1 MNDSQRETWL
11 IRNDLD
17 FLNHGSFGAT
27 PRCVIENQRHWQTLL
42 EEDPIEFLAP
52 ERSLLHKLDSV
63 RKTVAKEI
71 NASPQDVAFVRN
83 ATEGVNAVVRSLPL
97 QAGDEVLVTNHGYNA
112 CINAV
117 AQAAGSAGAS
127 ITTANIRFPI
137 HSTGEAVQAVEHSI
151 TPNTTWMLIDH
162 VTSPT
167 GIILPVADLVKL
179 AHSKNIRV
187 MVDGAHA
194 PGMLPLNLDELK
206 PDYYTA
212 NHHKW
217 WCGPKVSG
225 FLYVNKESQDEILP
239 SIISHGANTEGYG
252 PSPFQSQFNWPGTFD
267 PSPLLALPTAIDFL
281 ADLYPTNAPN
291 RLAGLMR
298 RNHELAV
305 AGRRVILDKLRLEEP
320 APESM
325 LGSLATIPIPAW
337 TNHSPAQ
344 IQAVRSVLR
353 SEHGFELPVFRF
365 DAANV
370 CLRISAQTY
379 NSLKQYERLA
389 DVVNKLS

>member
-1 MNDSQRETWL
+1 MNDTQREPWL
-11 IRNDLD
+11 IRSDLD

-27 PRCVIENQRHWQTLL
+27 PRCVIENQRHWQNLL

-52 ERSLLHKLDSV
+52 ERSLLPKLDFV
-63 RKTVAKEI
+63 RETVAKEI
-71 NASPQDVAFVRN
+71 NASSRDVVFVRN

-97 QAGDEVLVTNHGYNA
+97 RAGDEILVTNHGYNA

-117 AQAAGSAGAS
+117 SQAANIAGAAV
-127 ITTANIRFPI
+127 TTANIPFPI
-137 HSTGEAVQAVEHSI
+137 QSPDEVVRAIERRIS
-151 TPNTTWMLIDH
+151 PKTTWMLIDH

-167 GIILPVADLVKL
+167 GIVLPVAQLIEL
-179 AHSKNIRV
+179 AHSNNIRV

-194 PGMLPLNLDELK
+194 PGMLPLNFNELK

-225 FLYVNKESQDEILP
+225 FLYVDEKSQDEVLP
-239 SIISHGANTEGYG
+239 SIISHGANMEGYG
-252 PSPFQSQFNWPGTFD
+252 PSKFQSQFNWPGTFD

-281 ADLYPTNAPN
+281 AGLYPADGPN

-298 RNHELAV
+298 HNHELAV
-305 AGRRVILDKLRLEEP
+305 EGRRVILDKLKLAEP
-320 APESM
+320 APESI
-325 LGSLATIPIPAW
+325 LGSLATIPVPAW
-337 TNHSPAQ
+337 TNHTSAQ
-344 IQAVRSVLR
+344 IQAVRTALR
-353 SEHGFELPVFRF
+353 TEYRFELPVFRF
-365 DAANV
+365 DATNV

-379 NSLKQYERLA
+379 NSLDQYERLA
-389 DVVNKLS
+389 DAVTKLS

>member
-1 MNDSQRETWL
+1 LNDTQQEPWL
-11 IRNDLD
+11 IRRDLD

-27 PRCVIENQRHWQTLL
+27 PRCVIENQRHWQNQL

-52 ERSLLHKLDSV
+52 ERSLLPKLDFV
-63 RKTVAKEI
+63 RQTVAQEL
-71 NASPQDVAFVRN
+71 NASPRDIAFVRN

-97 QAGDEVLVTNHGYNA
+97 RAGDEILVTNHGYNA

-117 AQAAGSAGAS
+117 AQAANSAGA
-127 ITTANIRFPI
+127 TVVTATIPFPI
-137 HSTGEAVQAVEHSI
+137 QSPDEVVRAIERNI
-151 TPNTTWMLIDH
+151 TPKTTWMLIDH

-167 GIILPVADLVKL
+167 GIVLPVAELIEL
-179 AHSKNIRV
+179 THSNNIRV

-194 PGMLPLNLDELK
+194 PGMLPLNLNELK

-225 FLYVNKESQDEILP
+225 FLYVDEKSQGEVLP

-252 PSPFQSQFNWPGTFD
+252 PSKFQCQFNWPGTFD

-281 ADLYPTNAPN
+281 ASLYPTDDPN

-298 RNHELAV
+298 HNHDLAV
-305 AGRRVILDKLRLEEP
+305 AGRRVILDKLKLPEP

-337 TNHSPAQ
+337 TNHTSAQ
-344 IQAVRSVLR
+344 IQAVRTALR
-353 SEHGFELPVFRF
+353 TEHRFELPVFRF

-379 NSLKQYERLA
+379 NSLDQYERLA
-389 DVVNKLS
+389 DAVTKLS

>member
-1 MNDSQRETWL
+1 MNDTRHEPWL
-11 IRNDLD
+11 IRSDLN

-27 PRCVIENQRHWQTLL
+27 PRCVIEDQRHWQTLL

-52 ERSLLHKLDSV
+52 ERSLLPKLNFV
-63 RKTVAKEI
+63 RQTVADEI
-71 NASPQDVAFVRN
+71 HASPPDIAFVRN
-83 ATEGVNAVVRSLPL
+83 ATEGVNAVVRSWPL
-97 QAGDEVLVTNHGYNA
+97 QPGDEILVTNHGYNA

-117 AQAAGSAGAS
+117 AQAADAAGAS
-127 ITTANIRFPI
+127 VVTATIPFPI
-137 HSTGEAVQAVEHSI
+137 RDPDEVVQAIEQSI
-151 TPNTTWMLIDH
+151 TPKTKWMLIDH

-167 GIILPVADLVKL
+167 GIVLPIAELIEL

-194 PGMLPLNLDELK
+194 PGMLPLNLSELQ

-225 FLYVNKESQDEILP
+225 FLYVDQDCQDDVLP

-252 PSPFQSQFNWPGTFD
+252 PSKFQSQFNWPGTFD

-281 ADLYPTNAPN
+281 ASLHPTEDSN

-298 RNHELAV
+298 HNHQLAV
-305 AGRRVILDKLRLEEP
+305 AGRRIILERFNLSEP

-325 LGSLATIPIPAW
+325 LGSLATVPIPSWA
-337 TNHSPAQ
+337 NHSPDQ
-344 IQAVRSVLR
+344 IQAIRTSLR
-353 SEHGFELPVFRF
+353 DEHRFELPVFRF
-365 DAANV
+365 DATNV
-370 CLRISAQTY
+370 CLRISAQAY
-379 NSLKQYERLA
+379 NKLEQYERLA
-389 DVVNKLS
+389 DAVAGLS

>member
-1 MNDSQRETWL
+1 M
-11 IRNDLD
+11 IRPDLD

-27 PRCVIENQRHWQTLL
+27 PRCVLEDQRRWQTLL

-52 ERSLLHKLDSV
+52 ERSLLPKLDLV
-63 RKTVAKEI
+63 RKTVANEI
-71 NASPQDVAFVRN
+71 HASPQDIAFVRN
-83 ATEGVNAVVRSLPL
+83 ATEGVNAVVRSWPL
-97 QAGDEVLVTNHGYNA
+97 RSGDEILVTNHGYNA

-117 AQAAGSAGAS
+117 GQAADAAGAS
-127 ITTANIRFPI
+127 VVTANIPFPI
-137 HSTGEAVQAVEHSI
+137 RDPEEVLQAIEQSL
-151 TPNTTWMLIDH
+151 TPRTNWMLIDH

-167 GIILPVADLVKL
+167 GIILPVAELIEL
-179 AHSKNIRV
+179 AHSKNVRV

-194 PGMLPLNLDELK
+194 PGMLPLNLDELQ

-225 FLYVNKESQDEILP
+225 FLFVKEDIQNEVLP

-252 PSPFQSQFNWPGTFD
+252 PSQFQSQFNWPGTFD

-281 ADLYPTNAPN
+281 AGLYPTDGPN

-298 RNHELAV
+298 HNHELAV
-305 AGRRVILDKLRLEEP
+305 AGRRVILEKLNLPEP

-337 TNHSPAQ
+337 GNHSPDR
-344 IQAVRSVLR
+344 VRAIKDTLR
-353 SEHGFELPVFRF
+353 SKHHFELPVFRF
-365 DAANV
+365 DTANV
-370 CLRISAQTY
+370 CLRISAQAY
-379 NSLKQYERLA
+379 NTLEQYERLA
-389 DVVNKLS
+389 DAVAELS